1 MSTDEHRWTQIFKDM
16 IQNKFSKTKS
26 QTIQKLSVFIC
37 VHLWI
42 IFLCFTTNAQTKLTS
57 KVLLIPLDDRP
68 PCLQMP
74 VKMGLIGDVEV
85 VTPPR
90 NLLGRFTEFGKSDE
104 IVKWIRTQNLK
115 SFDAAIISL
124 DMLAYGGLVAMR
136 EYETDTATALKRAE
150 FIRELR
156 KSAAKMPIYG
166 SSVIMRL
173 APTGN
178 VVNESYRANL
188 AKWAELSADESKKA
202 ETAELEKKIP
212 AEALEKYK
220 KARQR
225 DLKLNL
231 FSVDLVKEKVI
242 DYLILS
248 QDDAKPNGVH
258 IADRETLIEYV
269 KTNNLGEKVAI
280 QPGADEVSMLLLA
293 RTMTDKYKYRPKIK
307 AIYSDEKIADQVMP
321 YEDRPLRKT
330 VSFHIKAVGARE
342 VTDEIQA
349 DILFYVFVSRFES
362 GKSESFAKEIQ
373 SRLVSENEGI
383 STPLYDS
390 KPFIVADVDIKGE
403 IQGADIKFTELL
415 KNKLLLRDT
424 SGYASWNTAGN
435 TIGTALPHGLIFN
448 FSNKILLRRKN
459 IISKPE
465 LIRLNKIENRV
476 ENAQTW
482 FLLNRLLDDYVYHS
496 VVRPQAI
503 KFGQS
508 KGWNVFRFDGEQT
521 RAVEEFSSP
530 LIKREVWKSLNSFSI
545 LCENVENF
553 NFSLPWGRTFEAE
566 IDYKVICKPIP
577 VSSGE
582 SFTIQKK

>member
-1 MSTDEHRWTQIFKDM
+1 
-16 IQNKFSKTKS
+16 
-26 QTIQKLSVFIC
+26 
-37 VHLWI
+37 
-42 IFLCFTTNAQTKLTS
+42 
-57 KVLLIPLDDRP
+57 
-68 PCLQMP
+68 MP

-104 IVKWIRTQNLK
+104 IIKWLKTQNLK

-136 EYETDTATALKRAE
+136 EYETTESEAMKRAD
-150 FIRELR
+150 FIRQIR
-156 KSAAKMPIYG
+156 KIAPKMPIYG

-188 AKWAELSADESKKA
+188 AKWAEISVDESKRA
-202 ETAELEKKIP
+202 ETIELEKKIP

-225 DLKLNL
+225 DLKINL
-231 FSVDLVKEKVI
+231 YSVELVRDKVI

-258 IADRETLIEYV
+258 IADREQLTDYV
-269 KTNNLGEKVAI
+269 KTLNLGEKVAI

-307 AIYSDEKIADQVMP
+307 AIYSDEKIADQFMP

-330 VSFHIKAVGARE
+330 VSFHIKAVGATE
-342 VTDEIQA
+342 VTDESQA

-362 GKSESFAKEIQ
+362 GKAESFSDLIKEQYSTVAKA
-373 SRLVSENEGI
+373 G
-383 STPLYDS
+383 
-390 KPFIVADVDIKGE
+390 KPYIVADVDIKGE
-403 IQGADIKFTELL
+403 IQGADTKFTESLRS
-415 KNKLLLRDT
+415 KLLLRDAL
-424 SGYASWNTAGN
+424 GYASWNTAGN
-435 TIGTALPHGLIFN
+435 TIGTALPHGVLSSISELIFEEDVKTKYKPP
-448 FSNKILLRRKN
+448 KIPKDKSKAVLGVWTSKRKERM
-459 IISKPE
+459 K
-465 LIRLNKIENRV
+465 L
-476 ENAQTW
+476 AQTW
-482 FLLNRLLDDYVYHS
+482 FMLNRLLDDYVYHS

-508 KGWNVFRFDGEQT
+508 RGWNVFRFDAEQT
-521 RAVEEFSSP
+521 KVVEEFSSP
-530 LIKREVWKSLNSFSI
+530 KVQYEIWKNLNSLSVN
-545 LCENVENF
+545 CERTKTF
-553 NFSLPWGRTFEAE
+553 NFTLPWGRTFEAE
-566 IDYKVICKPIP
+566 IDFQLDCK
-577 VSSGE
+577 
-582 SFTIQKK
+582 

>member
-1 MSTDEHRWTQIFKDM
+1 M
-16 IQNKFSKTKS
+16 IQHKFSKTKS

-42 IFLCFTTNAQTKLTS
+42 IFLCFTANAQTKLTS
-57 KVLLIPLDDRP
+57 RVLLIPLDDRP

-104 IVKWIRTQNLK
+104 IIKWIKTQNLK

-136 EYETDTATALKRAE
+136 EYETTESEALKRAD

-156 KSAAKMPIYG
+156 KLAPKMPVSG

-188 AKWAELSADESKKA
+188 AKWAEISADESKKA

-212 AEALEKYK
+212 TEALEKYK

-231 FSVDLVKEKVI
+231 FSVDLVKEKFI

-258 IADRETLIEYV
+258 IADREKLIEYV

-307 AIYSDEKIADQVMP
+307 AIYSDEKIADQFMP

-330 VSFHIKAVGARE
+330 VSFHIKAVGATE
-342 VTDEIQA
+342 VMDEKQA

-362 GKSESFAKEIQ
+362 GKAERFANEIKNKIEVANDGTIFQ
-373 SRLVSENEGI
+373 KNKW
-383 STPLYDS
+383 
-390 KPFIVADVDIKGE
+390 KPFIIADIDIKGE
-403 IQGADIKFTELL
+403 IQGADLNFSEMLR
-415 KNKLLLRDT
+415 NKLLLRDAM
-424 SGYASWNTAGN
+424 GYASWNTAGN
-435 TIGTALPHGLIFN
+435 TIGTALPHGILSGISEVLFN
-448 FSNKILLRRKN
+448 EDVKKQYRPPK
-459 IISKPE
+459 ISK
-465 LIRLNKIENRV
+465 NKTERAFGV
-476 ENAQTW
+476 WTSERKKRMEKAQTW
-482 FLLNRLLDDYVYHS
+482 FMLNRLLDDYIYHS
-496 VVRPQAI
+496 IVRPQAI
-503 KFGQS
+503 KFAQG
-508 KGWNVFRFDGEQT
+508 KGWNVFRFELEQT
-521 RAVEEFSSP
+521 KAVEELSSQKVKYE
-530 LIKREVWKSLNSFSI
+530 IWKNLNSLSVD
-545 LCENVENF
+545 CERTKMF
-553 NFSLPWGRTFEAE
+553 NFTLPWGRTFEAE
-566 IDYKVICKPIP
+566 IDFELDCK
-577 VSSGE
+577 
-582 SFTIQKK
+582 